1 MDTRLQRKAKT
12 NTFTRKLKESFNQ
25 ADTPNLIYMENGTI
39 LVVDDN
45 KSVLASL
52 ELLLENEFS
61 TVLTA
66 ANPNQITTLLTTT
79 SIDIV
84 ILDMNFSAGINNGN
98 EGLYWLKHI
107 HKIRPTLPVVMLT
120 AYGDVEL
127 AVKALKNGAADFLLK
142 PWDNRTLIQKIKEAF
157 NNKSNGKSSSKSKNQ
172 TSGSDN
178 PNRPEMLTGHSPAML
193 QLIKIVAKVA
203 KTDANILITGE
214 NGTGKEMLA
223 KEIHRLS
230 PRNIRPM
237 LSIDMGAI
245 SESLFESELFGHERG
260 AFTDAYESRPGKFEA
275 ASGSSLFMDE
285 IGNLPLTLQA
295 KLLTVLQNRN
305 ITRIGSNKVLPVD
318 IRLISAT
325 NKDIPEMVKQG
336 LFREDL
342 FYRINTIHLEIPP
355 LRERGDDVL
364 LFIETFL
371 HRFASKYQ
379 RPEIRMHEQ
388 TVEKLRSYHWPGN
401 IRELQHAIEKAV
413 ILCEGNVIRP
423 KDILVKQTWK
433 PQTTSTVP
441 NLEEVERQA
450 IETAILQNNGNLTAA
465 AEQLGI
471 SRQTLYNKL
480 KRFKP

>member
-1 MDTRLQRKAKT
+1 
-12 NTFTRKLKESFNQ
+12 
-25 ADTPNLIYMENGTI
+25 MENGTI
-39 LVVDDN
+39 LIVDDN

-61 TVLTA
+61 TVCTA

-79 SIDIV
+79 SINVI

-98 EGLYWLKHI
+98 EGLYWLK
-107 HKIRPTLPVVMLT
+107 KIREIRPSLPVIMLT

-127 AVKALKNGAADFLLK
+127 AVKALKNGATDFLLK
-142 PWDNRTLIQKIKEAF
+142 PWDNQILIRKIKEAYKSS
-157 NNKSNGKSSSKSKNQ
+157 NSKVKSASKSNSKQGDTNKLNK
-172 TSGSDN
+172 
-178 PNRPEMLTGHSPAML
+178 PEMLIGHSPAML
-193 QLIKIVAKVA
+193 QLIKVVTKVA

-223 KEIHRLS
+223 REIHRLS
-230 PRNIRPM
+230 PRSSRQM
-237 LSIDMGAI
+237 LSVDMGAI

-275 ASGSSLFMDE
+275 TNGSSLFMDE
-285 IGNLPLTLQA
+285 IGNLPIALQA

-305 ITRIGSNKVLPVD
+305 VTRIGSNKVIPVD

-325 NKDIPEMVKQG
+325 NKDIPEMIKQG

-355 LRERGDDVL
+355 LRERGDDIL

-371 HRFASKYQ
+371 HRFTSKYQ

-388 TVEKLRSYHWPGN
+388 TIEKLHSYHWPGN
-401 IRELQHAIEKAV
+401 IRELQHVIEKAV

-423 KDILVKQTWK
+423 KDILVKQSWK
-433 PQTTSTVP
+433 PQTTSIVP

-450 IETAILQNNGNLTAA
+450 IETAILHNNGNLTAA

>member
-1 MDTRLQRKAKT
+1 METGT
-12 NTFTRKLKESFNQ
+12 V
-25 ADTPNLIYMENGTI
+25 LI
-39 LVVDDN
+39 VDDN

-61 TVLTA
+61 SIKTA
-66 ANPNQITTLLTTT
+66 ANPNQIT
-79 SIDIV
+79 SILSTNTIDVV
-84 ILDMNFSAGINNGN
+84 ILDMNFSTGINNGN

-107 HKIRPTLPVVMLT
+107 HETHPSLPVVMLT

-127 AVKALKNGAADFLLK
+127 AVKALKNGATDFLLK
-142 PWDNRTLIQKIKEAF
+142 PWDNSTLLSKIKAAF
-157 NNKSNGKSSSKSKNQ
+157 NTNRKSEDKNGRKSTKPDHSEKGG
-172 TSGSDN
+172 T
-178 PNRPEMLTGHSPAML
+178 PEMLTGHSLAMV
-193 QLIKIVAKVA
+193 QLMKVVAKVA

-223 KEIHRLS
+223 REIHRISLRK
-230 PRNIRPM
+230 PHPM
-237 LSIDMGAI
+237 FTVDIGAI

-275 ASGSSLFMDE
+275 ANKSSLFMDE
-285 IGNLPLTLQA
+285 IGNLSLGLQA
-295 KLLTVLQNRN
+295 KLLTVLQNRK
-305 ITRIGSNKVLPVD
+305 ITRIGSNKVIPVD

-336 LFREDL
+336 IFREDL

-355 LRERGDDVL
+355 LRDRGDDIL

-379 RPEIRMHEQ
+379 RQGIRMHEQ
-388 TVEKLRSYHWPGN
+388 TIEKLCSYHWPGN

-413 ILCEGNVIRP
+413 ILCEGNIIRP
-423 KDILVKQTWK
+423 KDILVKQSWK
-433 PQTTSTVP
+433 PQSTTIVP

-465 AEQLGI
+465 AEQLGV

-480 KRFKP
+480 KRFKL

>member
-1 MDTRLQRKAKT
+1 
-12 NTFTRKLKESFNQ
+12 
-25 ADTPNLIYMENGTI
+25 METGTI

-61 TVLTA
+61 TVKTA
-66 ANPNQITTLLTTT
+66 ANPNQITALLSTVP
-79 SIDIV
+79 IDVV
-84 ILDMNFSAGINNGN
+84 ILDMNFSTGINNGN
-98 EGLYWLKHI
+98 EGLYWLRHI
-107 HKIRPTLPVVMLT
+107 HELQPSLPVVMLT

-142 PWDNRTLIQKIKEAF
+142 PWDNQTLVLKIKEAY
-157 NNKSNGKSSSKSKNQ
+157 NNVKRKDKTTAHKEKKNI
-172 TSGSDN
+172 
-178 PNRPEMLTGHSPAML
+178 PEMLAGHSPAML
-193 QLIKIVAKVA
+193 QLIKVVTKVA
-203 KTDANILITGE
+203 RTDANILITGE

-223 KEIHRLS
+223 REIHRLS
-230 PRNIRPM
+230 GRSAYPM
-237 LSIDMGAI
+237 FSMDMGAI

-260 AFTDAYESRPGKFEA
+260 AFTDAYESRAGKFEA
-275 ASGSSLFMDE
+275 ANGSSLFMDE

-305 ITRIGSNKVLPVD
+305 VTRIGSNKVIPVD

-325 NKDIPEMVKQG
+325 NKDIPEMIKEG

-355 LRERGDDVL
+355 LRDRGDDIL
-364 LFIETFL
+364 QFIEVFL

-379 RPEIRMHEQ
+379 RQDIRMHEQ
-388 TVEKLRSYHWPGN
+388 TVEKLCSYHWPGN
-401 IRELQHAIEKAV
+401 IRELQHTIEKAV

-433 PQTTSTVP
+433 PQNAAIVP

-450 IETAILQNNGNLTAA
+450 IETAIRQNEGNLTAA
-465 AEQLGI
+465 AEQLGV

-480 KRFKP
+480 KRFKL

>member
-1 MDTRLQRKAKT
+1 
-12 NTFTRKLKESFNQ
+12 
-25 ADTPNLIYMENGTI
+25 METGTI
-39 LVVDDN
+39 LIVDDN

-61 TVLTA
+61 TVRTA

-107 HKIRPTLPVVMLT
+107 HEIRPTLPVVMLT

-142 PWDNRTLIQKIKEAF
+142 PWDNRALVQKIKEAY
-157 NNKSNGKSSSKSKNQ
+157 NNKSNKKSSSKSKNSIVG
-172 TSGSDN
+172 SGN
-178 PNRPEMLTGHSPAML
+178 PNKPEMLIGHSPAML
-193 QLIKIVAKVA
+193 QLIKVVNKVA
-203 KTDANILITGE
+203 GTDANILITGE

-223 KEIHRLS
+223 REIHRLS
-230 PRNIRPM
+230 PRNTRPM
-237 LSIDMGAI
+237 SSIDMGAI

-285 IGNLPLTLQA
+285 IGNLPLALQA

-305 ITRIGSNKVLPVD
+305 ITRIGSNKVVPVD

-342 FYRINTIHLEIPP
+342 FYRLSVFQIHLPP
-355 LRERGDDVL
+355 LRERAGDVRL
-364 LFIETFL
+364 LAKAFVKNFSARLARPVTEITPAFL
-371 HRFASKYQ
+371 EAL
-379 RPEIRMHEQ
+379 EQ
-388 TVEKLRSYHWPGN
+388 QPWKGN
-401 IRELQHAIEKAV
+401 IRELR
-413 ILCEGNVIRP
+413 NVIERSLIVSEGERLDVADLP
-423 KDILVKQTWK
+423 LDIQNAHYE
-433 PQTTSTVP
+433 QSDETSPDSFELSAMERRHIARV
-441 NLEEVERQA
+441 LEY
-450 IETAILQNNGNLTAA
+450 TKGNKTEAARLLKIGLT
-465 AEQLGI
+465 
-471 SRQTLYNKL
+471 TLYRKIEEYGI
-480 KRFKP
+480 